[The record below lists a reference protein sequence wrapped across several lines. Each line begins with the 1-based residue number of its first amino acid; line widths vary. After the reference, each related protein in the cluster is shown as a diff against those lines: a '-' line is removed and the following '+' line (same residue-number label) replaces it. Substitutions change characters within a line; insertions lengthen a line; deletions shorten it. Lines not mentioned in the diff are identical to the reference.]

1 MIACLDHDDEWR
13 RVGSCCGCEDQ
24 EDSASC
30 HGPREWEQPAGI
42 RVMSMETELSRLADF
57 LRRDVARS
65 EGHIVTSSSQ
75 PTALRA
81 RDDRDQSNSQPAA
94 PPQKAHGAGQNM
106 DEDKGLRVVTGS
118 STATRDGSNASDDM
132 IVSQPPSDTD
142 VPSPMQLTQPDNDYD
157 ATQEDS
163 TAMQDAMPAAASP
176 GAVTVMKVAPLPTLP
191 GNGDGTDTTR
201 SAAACDLSSD
211 GAANDTNSMAL
222 PHSDCD
228 AAASPMLLTQPHDGL
243 DAAHGLPIE
252 ALDAFAPA
260 KAARTDEAVATAV
273 AVREGVARPG
283 SVASLSSGAES
294 TARDG
299 QSTADDDVAP
309 SDLNTDNLIV
319 ALHPPNESD
328 LSPPWLPQPDDDYD
342 PTQSQTAAVTYGDPL
357 AAAAGGGDTDATL
370 SGDQCNE
377 AQGAAVEA
385 VLEGDSAHNCGEGD
399 DDAGEDRKRL
409 SCAKTKARCDA
420 ALASITETPSAVDTN
435 EDEGATQA
443 GNECGDTTH
452 IQTTGLATA
461 AAAEG
466 TIGCPAPVPPPPPD
480 YRVSSSA
487 NPRLDRML
495 HRHQELDLSSPPRPP
510 PPACPPPPLRA
521 SLADTPR
528 CSKEQPARKL
538 DVENDISACQGS
550 TNAPYSEVRIKILPM
565 SCCLSQT
572 YCFSCEQNS
581 LGQEVKQPL
590 KSAFR
595 ARVRKRVLSSGAVVA
610 APVQLLCS
618 RVHVTSSYYCQ

>member
-1 MIACLDHDDEWR
+1 
-13 RVGSCCGCEDQ
+13 
-24 EDSASC
+24 
-30 HGPREWEQPAGI
+30 
-42 RVMSMETELSRLADF
+42 METELNRLADF

-94 PPQKAHGAGQNM
+94 PPQKAHGADQNM
-106 DEDKGLRVVTGS
+106 DEDKGLRVVTGG

-132 IVSQPPSDTD
+132 IVSQPPSETD
-142 VPSPMQLTQPDNDYD
+142 GPSPMQLTQPDNDYD

-176 GAVTVMKVAPLPTLP
+176 GADTVMKGAPLPTLP
-191 GNGDGTDTTR
+191 GKSDGADTTR

-211 GAANDTNSMAL
+211 GAANDTSSMAL

-228 AAASPMLLTQPHDGL
+228 AAASPMLLTQPRDGL

-252 ALDAFAPA
+252 ALDVFAPA

-273 AVREGVARPG
+273 AVREGIARPG
-283 SVASLSSGAES
+283 SVASLSSSGAES

-309 SDLNTDNLIV
+309 SDLSADNLIV

-328 LSPPWLPQPDDDYD
+328 VSPPWLTQPDDDYA
-342 PTQSQTAAVTYGDPL
+342 PTQSQTASVTNGDPL
-357 AAAAGGGDTDATL
+357 AAAAGGGDADTTQ

-377 AQGAAVEA
+377 AQGAAAET

-409 SCAKTKARCDA
+409 SCAKTKACCDA
-420 ALASITETPSAVDTN
+420 ALASLTETPRAVDTN
-435 EDEGATQA
+435 EDESATQA
-443 GNECGDTTH
+443 GDECGDTAH
-452 IQTTGLATA
+452 IQTTGPATA
-461 AAAEG
+461 AG
-466 TIGCPAPVPPPPPD
+466 TIGCSVPVPPPPPD

-550 TNAPYSEVRIKILPM
+550 TNAPYSEVRIKILQMP
-565 SCCLSQT
+565 CCLSQT
-572 YCFSCEQNS
+572 YCCACEQN
-581 LGQEVKQPL
+581 LRGQEVKQPL

-595 ARVRKRVLSSGAVVA
+595 SRVRKRVLSSGAQPLPCSCSAVA
-610 APVQLLCS
+610 FM
-618 RVHVTSSYYCQ
+618 